1 MNTIRSILCALGF
14 HSERMIWTTEPR
26 NAVEGFRLVIEHYL
40 CRRERCSRL
49 RARAIVKDGLKVV
62 AA

>member
-1 MNTIRSILCALGF
+1 MNIIRSILCAIGL
-14 HSERMIWTTEPR
+14 HSERMTWTTEPR
-26 NAVEGFRLVIEHYL
+26 NAVEGYRLVIEHYL

-49 RARAIVKDGLKVV
+49 RARAIVMDGLKVV